1 MEHFNLETFAG
12 GALSQQINRA
22 IEEVAQ
28 NIQNPNTDA
37 KAVRKITVTI
47 SFKSNDQ
54 RDFVTTGVQTNTK
67 LAPTLGAV
75 TAMAMGKD
83 LRTGVVQAVE
93 IGNQIPGQLELSQSE
108 PSEASP
114 EMIQTVDPSTGEIY
128 ETPVKQSHNVIDL
141 REARQAQ

>member
-67 LAPTLGAV
+67 LAPTLG
-75 TAMAMGKD
+75 GSHSY
-83 LRTGVVQAVE
+83 
-93 IGNQIPGQLELSQSE
+93 GNGQRSE
-108 PSEASP
+108 NWGRPSGRDWKP
-114 EMIQTVDPSTGEIY
+114 DPWAAGAC
-128 ETPVKQSHNVIDL
+128 P
-141 REARQAQ
+141 ARSI